1 MMNKAVLLK
10 TPSVLGSWALLL
22 AQVIDSYELD
32 SEKIFL
38 TAGIDLSALKK
49 PNSRIPA
56 EIMTGVWQQA
66 VMQSQDPYIA
76 LRMAKHCQPS
86 AFGALGMALAASRHV
101 YEALHRV
108 ARYAT
113 FISDSAHCIIEEDDC
128 VATIRIIASDPLKS
142 PTTTYST
149 QASFS
154 GLFNLLK
161 TMMGG
166 ALQAKAVHFQHGLKG
181 DQKSGDINP
190 FEDFFGCPVYFSSHC
205 NKIEFNKKDI
215 FAEQLFSNPT
225 LARSLDEW
233 VEQRMA
239 DSNEGLFTTRV
250 QKYLLQ
256 NIDSSADYD
265 LATVSKEML
274 LSPRKMQRKLKHE
287 GTSYTDLLNACRQKI
302 AIKLMSNNQTSLS
315 EVAVRLGYINQSN
328 FCRSFKRWT
337 GSSPR
342 SFLKYNQKVEGHPH
356 LVFKRL
362 SESPFG
368 IITQDHETFVDID
381 VNLITPVDAMLDGKL
396 EVDNL
401 LTMRKFKSMTSEQ
414 DNTFDIVMP

>member
-1 MMNKAVLLK
+1 MMNEAVLLK

-32 SEKIFL
+32 SEQIFL

-56 EIMTGVWQQA
+56 KLMTRVWQQA

-108 ARYAT
+108 ARYAA
-113 FISDSAHCIIEEDDC
+113 FISDSAHCIIEEDNC

-142 PTTTYST
+142 PTTIYAT

-154 GLFNLLK
+154 GLFNLLQ

-181 DQKSGDINP
+181 DKKSGDIKP

-205 NKIEFNKKDI
+205 NKIEFDKKDI

-274 LSPRKMQRKLKHE
+274 LSPRIMQRKLKHE
-287 GTSYTDLLNACRQKI
+287 GTCYTDLLNTCRQKI

-315 EVAVRLGYINQSN
+315 EVALRLGYRDQSN

-337 GSSPR
+337 GSTPR
-342 SFLKYNQKVEGHPH
+342 SFREYNQKVEGHPH
-356 LVFKRL
+356 LVF
-362 SESPFG
+362 
-368 IITQDHETFVDID
+368 
-381 VNLITPVDAMLDGKL
+381 NA
-396 EVDNL
+396 
-401 LTMRKFKSMTSEQ
+401 
-414 DNTFDIVMP
+414 